1 MRSQQSKDDRKWQDK
16 KEMWLARD
24 VYRVERGVWMVG
36 LVLGLPAVVI
46 GAVLMGWVVVA
57 LTDYFMK

>member
-1 MRSQQSKDDRKWQDK
+1 MRSQRSRDDRKWQDK

-24 VYRVERGVWMVG
+24 VYRVERGVWAVG
-36 LVLGLPAVVI
+36 LVLGLPAAVL

-57 LTDYFMK
+57 LTDYVMR